1 MCTHTRAVVVPLV
14 VLASLL
20 VAGQGAATI
29 YHPLDVG
36 TEWHYANELDQ
47 THSRS
52 MTGIQDVLG
61 VETVVRDE
69 EISESGSVI
78 DLFANFWTCD
88 GEGDLYLH
96 GAVNYMY
103 GFEAAYCPPI
113 MIVDSPLEYDKIWV
127 TQDVQWCNLDGTNC
141 GDPFDVAYIVCIEE
155 EVLVPAG
162 AFHSFGI
169 GDYPIPPSLRSPAGM
184 QFDVFGRRLSIGR
197 LGSRFFP
204 KDWYSE
210 GVGVVQYQY
219 YTEPEGMMRLEYWLP
234 TPVEPATWGR
244 LKALYRS
251 PPN

>member
-1 MCTHTRAVVVPLV
+1 MCTHARAAVVPVV
-14 VLASLL
+14 VLALL
-20 VAGQGAATI
+20 LAAGPGATTI

-36 TEWHYANELDQ
+36 TEWHYANELGQ

-61 VETVVRDE
+61 VETVVRHE
-69 EISESGSVI
+69 EISESGAVI

-113 MIVDSPLEYDKIWV
+113 MIVDSPLEYDKVWV
-127 TQDVQWCNLDGTNC
+127 TQDVQRCDLDGSNC
-141 GDPFDVAYIVCIEE
+141 DDPFDAAYIVCVEE

-169 GDYPIPPSLRSPAGM
+169 GDYPVPPRLQSLVGI
-184 QFDVFGRRLSIGR
+184 QFDVFGRRLPTGG
-197 LGSRFFP
+197 LGSRFFAR
-204 KDWYSE
+204 DWYSE
-210 GVGVVQYQY
+210 GVGAVQFQY
-219 YTEPEGMMRLEYWLP
+219 YTEPERMMRLEYWLP

-244 LKALYRS
+244 LKALYR
-251 PPN
+251 

>member
-1 MCTHTRAVVVPLV
+1 
-14 VLASLL
+14 
-20 VAGQGAATI
+20 
-29 YHPLDVG
+29 
-36 TEWHYANELDQ
+36 
-47 THSRS
+47 

-127 TQDVQWCNLDGTNC
+127 T
-141 GDPFDVAYIVCIEE
+141 EE

-169 GDYPIPPSLRSPAGM
+169 GDYPPPPSLRSPAGM

-197 LGSRFFP
+197 LDSRFFP
-204 KDWYSE
+204 EDWYSE

-244 LKALYRS
+244 LKALY
-251 PPN
+251 N

>member
-14 VLASLL
+14 VLAS
-20 VAGQGAATI
+20 
-29 YHPLDVG
+29 P
-36 TEWHYANELDQ
+36 EWHYANELDQ
-47 THSRS
+47 THSRN

-127 TQDVQWCNLDGTNC
+127 TPEHSTHLASGTT
-141 GDPFDVAYIVCIEE
+141 
-155 EVLVPAG
+155 
-162 AFHSFGI
+162 
-169 GDYPIPPSLRSPAGM
+169 PSLPACGLLRECSLMSSGAACRSVAL
-184 QFDVFGRRLSIGR
+184 VVVSSRRTG
-197 LGSRFFP
+197 
-204 KDWYSE
+204 
-210 GVGVVQYQY
+210 
-219 YTEPEGMMRLEYWLP
+219 T
-234 TPVEPATWGR
+234 
-244 LKALYRS
+244 LKVWA
-251 PPN
+251 

>member
-127 TQDVQWCNLDGTNC
+127 TYDVQSCNLDGTNC

-169 GDYPIPPSLRSPAGM
+169 GDYPPPPSLWSPAGM

-197 LGSRFFP
+197 LDSRFFP
-204 KDWYSE
+204 EDWYSE

-244 LKALYRS
+244 LKALFRS